1 MAENN
6 RPVAEP
12 LQKTMQAAQ
21 AVRGAVKTGKAI
33 AAAAKGAAAGGV
45 WGAIG
50 AFAWEN
56 RKFLTKVLIA
66 ATAVLMIPIIILCML
81 PSVIFG
87 GFGDSHS
94 AADPNTPILNSSVAI
109 DSNLTQIS
117 TTVSTV
123 LSERMTEVL
132 QAIEDDYANC
142 TADGKEIINPHE
154 SAPNFNANLFVGQYC
169 AAKNEDYTTVS
180 IADMESMLRQGKDKL
195 YSYTKKEE
203 QRSVETITETVTV
216 DASTGEETIT
226 QTVTVTTENWI
237 VYTVVYNGESYF
249 ADEVFHLTSE
259 QKDLADDYA
268 YNLSLFLG
276 DSMFQGLPD
285 GYTSITSL
293 GNVRF
298 TDGQTEVVYFNQLD
312 ERYSNMPYGTDD
324 IGGYGCGP
332 TAMSIVVSSLTSETV
347 DPIAMARWSY
357 ENGYW
362 CSKSGSYHA
371 LIPAA
376 AKEWGL
382 NVEGCSASEGQKI
395 VDALS
400 NGKLVVAIM
409 LKGHFTSSGH
419 FIVLRGVKDGK
430 ILVADP
436 ASYDR
441 SSMEWDL
448 SIILNEASK
457 NAGAGGPF
465 WIIG

>member
-1 MAENN
+1 MAENS

-87 GFGDSHS
+87 GFGASHS
-94 AADPNTPILNSSVAI
+94 AADSNTPILNSSVAI
-109 DSNLTQIS
+109 DTNLTQIS

-169 AAKNEDYTTVS
+169 AAKNADYTTVS

-216 DASTGEETIT
+216 DASTGEETVT

-237 VYTVVYNGESYF
+237 IYTVVYNGETYF
-249 ADEVFHLTSE
+249 ADEVFHLTAE
-259 QKDLADDYA
+259 QKELADDYA

-312 ERYSNMPYGTDD
+312 ERYANMPYGTDD

-347 DPIAMARWSY
+347 DPIVMARWSY

-400 NGKLVVAIM
+400 SGKLVVAIM

>member
-216 DASTGEETIT
+216 DASTGEETVT
-226 QTVTVTTENWI
+226 QTVTITTENWI
-237 VYTVVYNGESYF
+237 VYTVVYNGETYF
-249 ADEVFHLTSE
+249 ADEVFHLTAE
-259 QKDLADDYA
+259 QKELADDYA

>member
-1 MAENN
+1 MADNS

-87 GFGDSHS
+87 GFGNSHS
-94 AADPNTPILNSSVAI
+94 PADPNVPILNSSVAI

-132 QAIEDDYANC
+132 QAIEDDYATC

-169 AAKNEDYTTVS
+169 AAKNADYTTVS
-180 IADMESMLRQGKDKL
+180 ISDMESMLRQGKDKL

-203 QRSVETITETVTV
+203 QRSVETVTETVTV
-216 DASTGEETIT
+216 DASTGKETVT

-237 VYTVVYNGESYF
+237 VYTIVYNGETYF
-249 ADEVFHLTSE
+249 ADEVFHLTAE

-312 ERYSNMPYGTDD
+312 ERYADKPYGTDD

-347 DPIAMARWSY
+347 DPIQMARWSY

-362 CSKSGSYHA
+362 CSKSGSYHS

-419 FIVLRGVKDGK
+419 FIVLRGVKGGK

>member
-94 AADPNTPILNSSVAI
+94 AADPDTPILNSSVAI

-123 LSERMTEVL
+123 LSERMMEVL

-169 AAKNEDYTTVS
+169 AAKNADYTTVS
-180 IADMESMLRQGKDKL
+180 VADMESMLRQGKDKL

-216 DASTGEETIT
+216 DASTGEETVT

-237 VYTVVYNGESYF
+237 VYTVVYNGETYF
-249 ADEVFHLTSE
+249 ADEVFHLTAE
-259 QKDLADDYA
+259 QKELADDYA

>member
-203 QRSVETITETVTV
+203 QRSVETITETITV
-216 DASTGEETIT
+216 DASTGEETVT

-237 VYTVVYNGESYF
+237 VYTVVYNGETYF
-249 ADEVFHLTSE
+249 ADEVFHLTAE
-259 QKDLADDYA
+259 QKELADDYA

-382 NVEGCSASEGQKI
+382 NVEGCFASEGQKI

>member
-1 MAENN
+1 M
-6 RPVAEP
+6 
-12 LQKTMQAAQ
+12 
-21 AVRGAVKTGKAI
+21 
-33 AAAAKGAAAGGV
+33 
-45 WGAIG
+45 
-50 AFAWEN
+50 
-56 RKFLTKVLIA
+56 
-66 ATAVLMIPIIILCML
+66 
-81 PSVIFG
+81 
-87 GFGDSHS
+87 
-94 AADPNTPILNSSVAI
+94 
-109 DSNLTQIS
+109 
-117 TTVSTV
+117 
-123 LSERMTEVL
+123 
-132 QAIEDDYANC
+132 
-142 TADGKEIINPHE
+142 
-154 SAPNFNANLFVGQYC
+154 
-169 AAKNEDYTTVS
+169 
-180 IADMESMLRQGKDKL
+180 
-195 YSYTKKEE
+195 
-203 QRSVETITETVTV
+203 
-216 DASTGEETIT
+216 
-226 QTVTVTTENWI
+226 
-237 VYTVVYNGESYF
+237 YNGETYF
-249 ADEVFHLTSE
+249 ADEVFHLTAE
-259 QKDLADDYA
+259 QKELADDYA

-312 ERYSNMPYGTDD
+312 ERYANMPYGTDD

>member
-169 AAKNEDYTTVS
+169 AAKNEDYTTIS

-216 DASTGEETIT
+216 DASTGEETVT

-362 CSKSGSYHA
+362 CSKSGSYHS

>member
-216 DASTGEETIT
+216 DASTGEETVT

-395 VDALS
+395 IDALS

>member
-216 DASTGEETIT
+216 DASTGEETVT

-237 VYTVVYNGESYF
+237 VYTVVYNGETYF
-249 ADEVFHLTSE
+249 ADEVFHLTAE
-259 QKDLADDYA
+259 QKELADDYA

-312 ERYSNMPYGTDD
+312 ERYANMPYGTDD

>member
-1 MAENN
+1 
-6 RPVAEP
+6 
-12 LQKTMQAAQ
+12 
-21 AVRGAVKTGKAI
+21 
-33 AAAAKGAAAGGV
+33 
-45 WGAIG
+45 
-50 AFAWEN
+50 
-56 RKFLTKVLIA
+56 
-66 ATAVLMIPIIILCML
+66 
-81 PSVIFG
+81 
-87 GFGDSHS
+87 
-94 AADPNTPILNSSVAI
+94 
-109 DSNLTQIS
+109 
-117 TTVSTV
+117 
-123 LSERMTEVL
+123 
-132 QAIEDDYANC
+132 
-142 TADGKEIINPHE
+142 
-154 SAPNFNANLFVGQYC
+154 
-169 AAKNEDYTTVS
+169 
-180 IADMESMLRQGKDKL
+180 MLRQGKDKL

-216 DASTGEETIT
+216 DASTGEETVT

-237 VYTVVYNGESYF
+237 VYTVVYNGETYF
-249 ADEVFHLTSE
+249 ADEVFHLTAE
-259 QKDLADDYA
+259 QKELADDYA

-312 ERYSNMPYGTDD
+312 ERYANMPYGTDD